1 MLTIKYQQE
10 WADDEAITF
19 VKDIL
24 TVAAEGGINYWA
36 DFRTARD
43 PVDGYVAGL
52 IDVTDVEEGKL
63 LTDYLGFAKIWEVL
77 GRIAWGDF
85 DHHVGG
91 ACMVWTRKDLMDKE
105 VGYIDA
111 ECADVIVQLA
121 IFGELVYG

>member
-10 WADDEAITF
+10 CTDDEAITF

-43 PVDGYVAGL
+43 PVDGFVAGL
-52 IDVTDVEEGKL
+52 IDVTDAEAGAKVA
-63 LTDYLGFAKIWEVL
+63 DYLGFAKIWEVL
-77 GRIAWGDF
+77 GKIAWGDF
-85 DHHVGG
+85 DYHVGG
-91 ACMVWTRKDLMDKE
+91 ACLGWTRQDLMDKE
-105 VGYIDA
+105 VCMIDA

-121 IFGELVYG
+121 LFGELVYG